1 MRLIPVFPGSPKL
14 QSYPLHSSDRPRPLH
29 VSVSFPFSLLLFCF
43 FVWYSHIESAR
54 FVIVYHSCVPVH
66 TTKRS
71 MSRLTQPI
79 TPTDFF
85 ITENC
90 LLYFYNFFM
99 IVLGINRSKIE
110 LCEYQLATHTLSLTR
125 THTLNPHVYIL
136 TYVCIIMYMY
146 LFCLICIY
154 MNIQMCTCSYRLC
167 LALKTLKTWLVG
179 FGQCILRLTTW
190 FKESFTYVNLTLM
203 MG

>member
-1 MRLIPVFPGSPKL
+1 MRLIPVLPGSPKL
-14 QSYPLHSSDRPRPLH
+14 QSYLLHSSDRPQPLH
-29 VSVSFPFSLLLFCF
+29 VSVLFPSSLLLFCF

-71 MSRLTQPI
+71 MSRLTNPI

-99 IVLGINRSKIE
+99 IVLGVNRSKIK
-110 LCEYQLATHTLSLTR
+110 LCEYRLATHTLSPTR

-136 TYVCIIMYMY
+136 TYVCIIMYMNS
-146 LFCLICIY
+146 FCPICIY
-154 MNIQMCTCSYRLC
+154 MHTHVYMFIPAVSRSE
-167 LALKTLKTWLVG
+167 G
-179 FGQCILRLTTW
+179 
-190 FKESFTYVNLTLM
+190 S
-203 MG
+203 

>member
-1 MRLIPVFPGSPKL
+1 MRCIPVLPGSPKL
-14 QSYPLHSSDRPRPLH
+14 QSYLLHSSDRPQPLH
-29 VSVSFPFSLLLFCF
+29 VSVLFSFSLLLFCF

-71 MSRLTQPI
+71 MSRLI
-79 TPTDFF
+79 
-85 ITENC
+85 
-90 LLYFYNFFM
+90 LLHQQIFLLLRTACYIFTTFWWLFLVS
-99 IVLGINRSKIE
+99 IGQK
-110 LCEYQLATHTLSLTR
+110 LCECRLATHPLSPTH

-154 MNIQMCTCSYRLC
+154 MYTHVYMFIPAVSRSE
-167 LALKTLKTWLVG
+167 G
-179 FGQCILRLTTW
+179 
-190 FKESFTYVNLTLM
+190 S
-203 MG
+203 